1 MMKTWMIL
9 NSENELL
16 TFTENDL
23 VYTLFRTDEEGDEI
37 PILKAIDNGDG
48 FQFMNKIGKGMDY
61 CDMDYL
67 RLFLNLLGKMDDS
80 LYDSYIITEPIGQ
93 I

>member
-1 MMKTWMIL
+1 MKTWKIL
-9 NSENELL
+9 NSENEVL

-37 PILKAIDNGDG
+37 TILKAVDNGNG
-48 FQFMNKIGKGMDY
+48 FEFIDKINKSMGYD
-61 CDMDYL
+61 DMDYM
-67 RLFLNLLGKMDDS
+67 RLFLNLIGKMDDS

>member
-1 MMKTWMIL
+1 MKTWKIL

-16 TFTENDL
+16 TFTEDDL
-23 VYTLFRTDEEGDEI
+23 IYTLFKTDEEGDEI
-37 PILKAIDNGDG
+37 TILKAVDNRNGFEFIDKI
-48 FQFMNKIGKGMDY
+48 NKSMDY
-61 CDMDYL
+61 CDMDYM
-67 RLFLNLLGKMDDS
+67 RLFLNLIGKMDDS

>member
-1 MMKTWMIL
+1 MKTWKIL

-16 TFTENDL
+16 TFTEDDL
-23 VYTLFRTDEEGDEI
+23 IYTLFVTNENGENTT
-37 PILKAIDNGDG
+37 ILKAVDDGNG
-48 FQFMNKIGKGMDY
+48 FQFITKMYKNMDY
-61 CDMDYL
+61 IDMDYM
-67 RLFLNLLGKMDDS
+67 RLFLNLIGKMDHS

>member
-1 MMKTWMIL
+1 MKTWKIL

-23 VYTLFRTDEEGDEI
+23 VYTLFRTDADGDEI
-37 PILKAIDNGDG
+37 TILKAEDTGNG
-48 FQFMNKIGKGMDY
+48 FQFMNKIDKSMDY
-61 CDMDYL
+61 CDMDYM

>member
-1 MMKTWMIL
+1 MKTWKIL
-9 NSENELL
+9 NSDNEVF

-23 VYTLFRTDEEGDEI
+23 VYTLFKTDEECDEI
-37 PILKAIDNGDG
+37 TILKAVDNGNG
-48 FQFMNKIGKGMDY
+48 FEFIDKINKSMGYDDVDY
-61 CDMDYL
+61 M
-67 RLFLNLLGKMDDS
+67 RLFLNLIGKMDDS

>member
-1 MMKTWMIL
+1 MKTWKIL

-16 TFTENDL
+16 TFTEDDL
-23 VYTLFRTDEEGDEI
+23 IYTLFKTDEEGDEI
-37 PILKAIDNGDG
+37 TILKAVDNRNGFEFID
-48 FQFMNKIGKGMDY
+48 KIHKSMDY
-61 CDMDYL
+61 CDMDYM
-67 RLFLNLLGKMDDS
+67 RLFLNLIGKMDDS

>member
-1 MMKTWMIL
+1 MKTWKIL

-23 VYTLFRTDEEGDEI
+23 IYTLYVTNEDGENI
-37 PILKAIDNGDG
+37 TMLKAVDNGNG
-48 FQFMNKIGKGMDY
+48 FEFIDKIDKSMDY
-61 CDMDYL
+61 CDMDYM
-67 RLFLNLLGKMDDS
+67 RLFLNLIGKMDDS

>member
-1 MMKTWMIL
+1 MKTWKIL
-9 NSENELL
+9 NSEDGVL

-23 VYTLFRTDEEGDEI
+23 VYTLFKTDEEGDEI
-37 PILKAIDNGDG
+37 TILKAVDNGNG
-48 FQFMNKIGKGMDY
+48 FEFIDKINKSMDY
-61 CDMDYL
+61 CDMDYM
-67 RLFLNLLGKMDDS
+67 RLFLNLIGKMDDS